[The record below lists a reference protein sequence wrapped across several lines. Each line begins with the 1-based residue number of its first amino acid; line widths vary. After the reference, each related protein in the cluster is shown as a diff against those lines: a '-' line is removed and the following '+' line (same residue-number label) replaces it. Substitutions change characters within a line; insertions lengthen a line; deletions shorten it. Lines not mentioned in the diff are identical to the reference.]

1 MKKQR
6 SHDLKGSNRGTHPH
20 EPSSTTT
27 ADLFKRGNYS
37 LLRLL
42 VIVNTAGPEGIKT
55 RKLLDEIR
63 SHDTYTQRVL
73 DKAQKQGLIERVKGE
88 PPAPSQFPPV
98 YNIITDRGKQLLQ
111 NHHQLLY

>member
-1 MKKQR
+1 MAMPP
-6 SHDLKGSNRGTHPH
+6 N
-20 EPSSTTT
+20 
-27 ADLFKRGNYS
+27 LFKRGNYS

-42 VIVNTAGPEGIKT
+42 VIVNTAGPSGITT

-88 PPAPSQFPPV
+88 PPGPGQFPPIFNV
-98 YNIITDRGKQLLQ
+98 ITDKGRQLLQ
-111 NHHQLLY
+111 QQSL